1 MSAFFTQVITPIVT
15 NVTKQGGP
23 VIHIFSVLDIISLKK
38 IFFQSSVMKRNN
50 QDSSK
55 RNSESLVV
63 VKKPIL

>member
-23 VIHIFSVLDIISLKK
+23 VIHIFSVFSVFRF
-38 IFFQSSVMKRNN
+38 FFQSSVMKRNN